1 MLFKNLYL
9 NRERERERESVFFIF
24 RKLIFE
30 PSSIIVIKVFSW
42 HQSFRGSVNHP
53 KQIFDIEEVYLLLH
67 YRLTLVN

>member
-9 NRERERERESVFFIF
+9 NRERVCVFFIF